1 MRELKSFSIAF
12 LLLSLVVCV
21 LAAPAVT
28 ENSDTGGSGAHEP
41 AFSLIQVFDHLKFLE
56 VKDKRT
62 KETINFPAPVNA
74 EVKLNGKPARLLD
87 LRKGDDISLE
97 FSNGEL
103 NSVNALRTTSGIML
117 DGDCKHV
124 TFTSDYVDRK
134 QLNIS
139 PTTIVELNGKQAL
152 LCDAKRGDS
161 ISIQADATGHVV
173 KLDIVRK
180 SPASL
185 LWDNFRKNFLGRC
198 FYFSCRFGHSTAKNR
213 AGLSPCSLSRI
224 HHLSA
229 DRHRLA
235 WRRGTRLRE
244 LFIHCGTGHPAAGD
258 TRGKPD
264 IASGNFAGAHV
275 RLQCNRRYS
284 PVSLSG
290 TADLDVLSCG
300 EIANQ
305 EAGCNLE

>member
-1 MRELKSFSIAF
+1 MRKLKSFSIAF

-28 ENSDTGGSGAHEP
+28 ENSDTCGSGAHEP

-74 EVKLNGKPARLLD
+74 EVKLHGKPARLLD

-173 KLDIVRK
+173 KLDIV
-180 SPASL
+180 
-185 LWDNFRKNFLGRC
+185 
-198 FYFSCRFGHSTAKNR
+198 
-213 AGLSPCSLSRI
+213 
-224 HHLSA
+224 
-229 DRHRLA
+229 
-235 WRRGTRLRE
+235 
-244 LFIHCGTGHPAAGD
+244 
-258 TRGKPD
+258 
-264 IASGNFAGAHV
+264 
-275 RLQCNRRYS
+275 
-284 PVSLSG
+284 
-290 TADLDVLSCG
+290 
-300 EIANQ
+300 
-305 EAGCNLE
+305 